1 MNLSEAL
8 SYVQPHV
15 EGCPTIVISQA
26 IVRAAIMFCAK
37 TGVWRYTHPTV
48 TATETT
54 TAYAFAPPAG
64 TKVERV
70 LSAELDGEPLEVK
83 NATDMLG
90 VSFWQTQTGDPSNL
104 IVLNDSQ
111 FRLYPIGAGAVDMVV
126 TLKPLR
132 AATTIG
138 DDIFEAHVD
147 AIADGALAILMAY
160 PKKPWS
166 DANLSAFHQGNFDNA
181 IAVATF
187 REFQHAPMHTTP
199 PPL

>member
-15 EGCPTIVISQA
+15 DGCPTIVISQA
-26 IVRAAIMFCAK
+26 ITRAAIMFCAK
-37 TGVWRYTHPTV
+37 TGVWRYDHPTV
-48 TATETT
+48 TATEATKD
-54 TAYAFAPPAG
+54 YAFAPPTD

-70 LSAELDGEPLEVK
+70 MSAQLDGEPLEVK

-90 VSFWQTQTGDPSNL
+90 VSFWQTETGDASNL
-104 IVLNDSQ
+104 VVLNDSQ
-111 FRLYPIGAGAVDMVV
+111 FRLYPIGSGAIDMVV

-132 AATTIG
+132 AATTID

-160 PKKPWS
+160 PKKKWS
-166 DANLSAFHQGNFDNA
+166 DSTLSVFHQGNFDTA
-181 IAVATF
+181 IAEATF
-187 REFQHAPMHTTP
+187 REFRHAPMHTTP